1 MDEIQKILRI
11 KKGDISTSLDKLTQ
25 VVSEILTQKN
35 NKIYDLQ
42 NRIDYLENT
51 TSKQITIN
59 NTINTNELK
68 EGRVNNILI
77 KRLIKKII
85 LINKQKHTIKKLQ
98 TKQNTTVDTSINT
111 KDLSAFKII
120 ALELDEK
127 EKIIKENLITINDL
141 TNKVNRYDKEN
152 KEMNISI
159 ENLKNKSDKLEEVN
173 KLQRKT
179 IETITDELN
188 DKKEKV
194 NELKEYFVDIVN
206 DYNDILLRMSN
217 DE

>member
-1 MDEIQKILRI
+1 MDEIQKILRG
-11 KKGDISTSLDKLTQ
+11 KKGDISSSLDKLTQ

-51 TSKQITIN
+51 TAKQITIN
-59 NTINTNELK
+59 NTININELK
-68 EGRVNNILI
+68 ECRVNNILI
-77 KRLIKKII
+77 KKLIKKII

-98 TKQNTTVDTSINT
+98 TKQNTTLDTSINT

-127 EKIIKENLITINDL
+127 EKIIKDNLVLINNL
-141 TNKVNRYDKEN
+141 TEKSNKYEKEN
-152 KEMNISI
+152 KELNIII
-159 ENLKNKSDKLEEVN
+159 ENLKNKADKLEEVN
-173 KLQRKT
+173 KLQNKT
-179 IETITDELN
+179 IETITDKLSN
-188 DKKEKV
+188 KNEKV

-206 DYNDILLRMSN
+206 DYNDILLRINN

>member
-1 MDEIQKILRI
+1 MDEIQKILRG
-11 KKGDISTSLDKLTQ
+11 KKGDISSSLDKLTQ

-51 TSKQITIN
+51 TAKQITIN

-68 EGRVNNILI
+68 EYRVNNILI
-77 KRLIKKII
+77 KKLIKKII

-98 TKQNTTVDTSINT
+98 TKQNTTLDTSINT

-127 EKIIKENLITINDL
+127 EKIIKDNLVLINNL
-141 TNKVNRYDKEN
+141 TEKSNKYEKEN
-152 KEMNISI
+152 KESNIVI

-188 DKKEKV
+188 DKKEKI

-206 DYNDILLRMSN
+206 DYNDILLGISN

>member
-1 MDEIQKILRI
+1 MDEIQKILRG
-11 KKGDISTSLDKLTQ
+11 KKGDISSSLDKLTQ

-51 TSKQITIN
+51 TAKQITIN

-68 EGRVNNILI
+68 EYRVNNILI
-77 KRLIKKII
+77 KKLIKKII

-98 TKQNTTVDTSINT
+98 TKQNTTLDTSINT

-127 EKIIKENLITINDL
+127 EKIIKENLTTINNL
-141 TNKVNRYDKEN
+141 TEKINKYEKEN
-152 KEMNISI
+152 KELNIAV
-159 ENLKNKSDKLEEVN
+159 ENLKNKTDKLEEVN
-173 KLQRKT
+173 KLQNKT
-179 IETITDELN
+179 IETITDELSN
-188 DKKEKV
+188 KNEKV

-206 DYNDILLRMSN
+206 DYNDILLGINN

>member
-1 MDEIQKILRI
+1 MDEIQKILRG
-11 KKGDISTSLDKLTQ
+11 KKGDISSSLDKLTQ

-51 TSKQITIN
+51 TAKQITIN

-68 EGRVNNILI
+68 ECRVNNILI
-77 KRLIKKII
+77 KKLIKKII

-98 TKQNTTVDTSINT
+98 TKQNTTLDTSINT

-127 EKIIKENLITINDL
+127 EKIIKDNLVLINNL
-141 TNKVNRYDKEN
+141 TEKSNKYEKEN
-152 KEMNISI
+152 RESNIVI

-188 DKKEKV
+188 EKKEKI
-194 NELKEYFVDIVN
+194 NELKECFVDIVN
-206 DYNDILLRMSN
+206 DYNDILLEISN

>member
-1 MDEIQKILRI
+1 MDEIQKILRG
-11 KKGDISTSLDKLTQ
+11 KKGDISSSLDKLTQ

-51 TSKQITIN
+51 TAKQITIN

-68 EGRVNNILI
+68 ECRVNNILI
-77 KRLIKKII
+77 KKLIKKII

-98 TKQNTTVDTSINT
+98 TKNNTIDTSINT

-127 EKIIKENLITINDL
+127 EKIIKDNLVLINNL
-141 TNKVNRYDKEN
+141 TEKSNKYEKEN
-152 KEMNISI
+152 KELNIII
-159 ENLKNKSDKLEEVN
+159 ENLKNKADKLEEVN
-173 KLQRKT
+173 KLQNKT
-179 IETITDELN
+179 IETITDELSN
-188 DKKEKV
+188 KNEKV

-206 DYNDILLRMSN
+206 DYNDILLGISN